1 MNHRTATYR
10 AHRPASVPENAVL
23 VEAPF
28 SEVCMHMKIAGYLM
42 WTVPLEHGM
51 AQLYTVAGDKFSMP
65 ITRGEAGL
73 GYD

>member
-1 MNHRTATYR
+1 M
-10 AHRPASVPENAVL
+10 L
-23 VEAPF
+23 VEASF

-42 WTVPLEHGM
+42 WAVPLEHGM